1 VSGELLPAP
10 AKVVGSHFDI
20 GSIVVAVR
28 SVIDASVSLRA
39 SSRICDLLAVIQGQP
54 SFEEPCHTTVQNFIL
69 RIGLYLIEHHAG
81 FNPNRIW
88 IIDHTIAAGTTKC
101 LVVLGLDLSV
111 YLQCNRPLEHHDLE
125 TLALIPVNES
135 NGAIVCQ
142 QLVELGV
149 RKGLPLSILSDRGS
163 DLKKGV
169 ELMQKENP
177 DVISLDDIV
186 HLVSRL
192 IQKLLEQD
200 DRWDQYRQAN
210 CKCANAV
217 RQGPLAHLKPPRP
230 KTKAR
235 YMNIDREVRWGA
247 RALSLLDRVRS
258 GQLNERQKKRLP
270 RELIETNLDWL
281 DAYREGIEIWLELS
295 SLGQRASHVIRYR
308 GYAPGTIDLL
318 CRELGEPKH
327 AAPQQLVAQIIE
339 HVTPM
344 CHAASAHV
352 RLPGSSEVLESLI
365 GKGKQLLGQSHQNSL
380 TRQVLAMATAT
391 AELTESLIRTALTV
405 CRIKHLKTWCKTYL
419 DPGVHVARREDLQ
432 PSKEEL
438 NWRKAHTVPIP
449 NF

>member
-1 VSGELLPAP
+1 M
-10 AKVVGSHFDI
+10 VGSHFDI
-20 GSIVVAVR
+20 GSIVVSVR
-28 SVIDASVSLRA
+28 CVIDASVSLRA
-39 SSRICDLLAVIQGQP
+39 SSRICDLLALIQGQP

-69 RIGLYLIEHHAG
+69 RIGLYLIEYHAG

-142 QLVELGV
+142 QLVELGN
-149 RKGLPLSILSDRGS
+149 RKGRPLAILSDRGS

-169 ELMQKENP
+169 ELLQNDNP

-192 IQKLLEQD
+192 IQKFLEQD

-235 YMNIDREVRWGA
+235 YMNIDREVRWGS
-247 RALSLLDRVRS
+247 RALGLLDRVRS
-258 GQLNERQKKRLP
+258 GQLSERQKKRLP
-270 RELIETNLDWL
+270 RELVETKIGWL
-281 DAYREGIEIWLELS
+281 DAYREAIALWLELS
-295 SLGQRASHVIRYR
+295 SLGQRASHVIRHR

-318 CRELGEPKH
+318 RRELGEPKH
-327 AAPQQLVAQIIE
+327 AASQQLVAQVID

-344 CHAASAHV
+344 CHAAGAHG
-352 RLPGSSEVLESLI
+352 RLPGSSEVIESLI
-365 GKGKQLLGQSHQNSL
+365 GKGKRLLGQSNQNSL
-380 TRQVLAMATAT
+380 TRQILAMATAT
-391 AELTESLIRTALTV
+391 AELTESLVRKALSA
-405 CRIKHLKTWCKTYL
+405 CRIKHLKTWCEEHL
-419 DPGVHVARREDLQ
+419 DPGVHVARREDL
-432 PSKEEL
+432 PFSDEEL
-438 NWRKAHTVPIP
+438 KWRKAYAIPIP